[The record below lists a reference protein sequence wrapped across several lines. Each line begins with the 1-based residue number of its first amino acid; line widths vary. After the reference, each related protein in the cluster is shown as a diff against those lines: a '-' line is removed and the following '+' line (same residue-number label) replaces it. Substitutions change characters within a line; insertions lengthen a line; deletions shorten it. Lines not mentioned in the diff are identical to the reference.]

1 VIYDSKDEKGLKDKA
16 IFSAIII
23 FVVVGILDVFLPNA
37 DVILLARTLQA
48 AGAATVVVIYW
59 PDFIASLRMDEPQLG
74 DFLIFGVTIG
84 WMATF
89 CQAIFVIIFRLAG
102 NPWWFANSDLNLI
115 WIATSILSAVMHVIA
130 PGMIRG
136 EVPRRNRI
144 GLGVGT
150 FMGVFIACSVM
161 LIKPDLTVAL
171 ERARPYIADIF
182 GNGESKFQAEEVD
195 TAR

>member
-1 VIYDSKDEKGLKDKA
+1 MIYDQQGRQTLKDKA
-16 IFSAIII
+16 IFAAILI
-23 FVVVGILDVFLPNA
+23 FAVVGILDVFLPNA

-59 PDFIASLRMDEPQLG
+59 PDFVAALRTDEPELG

-89 CQAIFVIIFRLAG
+89 CQAIFVIIFRLSG
-102 NPWWFANSDLNLI
+102 NPWWFANSDLNLL
-115 WIATSILSAVMHVIA
+115 WISTSILSAVMHVIA

-150 FMGVFIACSVM
+150 FMGVFLACSVM
-161 LIKPDLTVAL
+161 LIKPDLTAAMNY
-171 ERARPYIADIF
+171 ARPYISDVF
-182 GNGESKFQAEEVD
+182 GTGGSDFQTDEVD
-195 TAR
+195 HD